1 MKIISYYELLNMIKD
16 GNIPKK
22 VNYKITGY
30 LENYVEYTAQ
40 YDRND
45 FTHYQLTNH
54 LREDENIHFYLN
66 ENYLESD
73 MFEESILI
81 LEEEKKIP
89 EKIKIDNEDRIQA
102 LSTGNFVY
110 KVNQPTK
117 NIIYKINEIIDTLE
131 ILNDKI
137 K

>member
-1 MKIISYYELLNMIKD
+1 MKITIYELLGMVKD
-16 GNIPKK
+16 EPDRSIHVKYFDRVNKK
-22 VNYKITGY
+22 DDVMWACK
-30 LENYVEYTAQ
+30 
-40 YDRND
+40 
-45 FTHYQLTNH
+45 
-54 LREDENIHFYLN
+54 ENIIYKLEQLIIELN
-66 ENYLESD
+66 DTVE
-73 MFEESILI
+73 I

>member
-1 MKIISYYELLNMIKD
+1 MKEISYYELLKMIKD

-45 FTHYQLTNH
+45 FTHYELTNH
-54 LREDENIHFYLN
+54 HREDENIHFYLN

-89 EKIKIDNEDRIQA
+89 EKLKAISNKGD
-102 LSTGNFVY
+102 Y
-110 KVNQPTK
+110 K
-117 NIIYKINEIIDTLE
+117 IIYPTNEILTKKINGIIDYLKSKGE
-131 ILNDKI
+131 
-137 K
+137 